1 MKKKN
6 STLPIIIVI
15 AVIVCIISAFGSSGN
30 HKDTT
35 KSSDKNITIVA
46 ETTFTETAVATQ
58 SPETPEPEVT
68 TQPATETAAP
78 EPVTSQQ
85 ISSSGVFD
93 ISEAGTYAGFPY
105 VSVNNN
111 IPYFTDAEKTN
122 TSPFETFSPL
132 DNLGRCGVAY
142 ANICKELMPTEKRGK
157 IGSVKPSGWQSVKYD
172 NVDGK
177 YLYNRC
183 HLIGFQ
189 LSGENANEK
198 NLITGTRYMN
208 TEGMLP
214 FENMVHDFVIE
225 TGYHVLYRVTP
236 VFEGNNL
243 VASGVLMEAYSV
255 EDSGNGIMF
264 CIYAYNAQ
272 PGISINY
279 ANGDSSLGSQ
289 TVATQATNPQTQPQ
303 TQTPAQIVDPEQTE
317 AQTQAQAQASA
328 NTGETYILNVNS
340 KKFHKQ
346 GCGSISQIKESNK
359 AVSNESRDS
368 LISQG
373 YTPCKNCNP

>member
-15 AVIVCIISAFGSSGN
+15 AVVVCIISAFGSSGN

-35 KSSDKNITIVA
+35 KSSDKNITIAA

-177 YLYNRC
+177 YLY
-183 HLIGFQ
+183 IKY
-189 LSGENANEK
+189 ENSISNWIK
-198 NLITGTRYMN
+198 TSNK
-208 TEGMLP
+208 EGK
-214 FENMVHDFVIE
+214 D
-225 TGYHVLYRVTP
+225 YHVLYRVTP

>member
-1 MKKKN
+1 M
-6 STLPIIIVI
+6 
-15 AVIVCIISAFGSSGN
+15 
-30 HKDTT
+30 
-35 KSSDKNITIVA
+35 
-46 ETTFTETAVATQ
+46 
-58 SPETPEPEVT
+58 
-68 TQPATETAAP
+68 
-78 EPVTSQQ
+78 
-85 ISSSGVFD
+85 
-93 ISEAGTYAGFPY
+93 
-105 VSVNNN
+105 
-111 IPYFTDAEKTN
+111 
-122 TSPFETFSPL
+122 
-132 DNLGRCGVAY
+132 
-142 ANICKELMPTEKRGK
+142 
-157 IGSVKPSGWQSVKYD
+157 
-172 NVDGK
+172 
-177 YLYNRC
+177 
-183 HLIGFQ
+183 
-189 LSGENANEK
+189 
-198 NLITGTRYMN
+198 
-208 TEGMLP
+208 
-214 FENMVHDFVIE
+214 
-225 TGYHVLYRVTP
+225 LYRVTP

-373 YTPCKNCNP
+373 YTPCKN